1 MPNIFKELSRRSFA
15 ILGLFIQ
22 ISLNEINSANLDIW
36 QRFQNN
42 IVPILFLAD
51 IFVSSA
57 FQNNGND
64 FHVPQN
70 IFESND
76 NNGVNNMGNEEEN
89 HINQNNLPNGQENVN
104 DNNENNHSQIR
115 NDMSDNYKE
124 K

>member
-1 MPNIFKELSRRSFA
+1 MENFFKVLSRRSFA

-22 ISLNEINSANLDIW
+22 IYLNEINSANLTMW

-51 IFVSSA
+51 IFFSSA
-57 FQNNGND
+57 FRDNGN

-70 IFESND
+70 IFVDN
-76 NNGVNNMGNEEEN
+76 NNGVNNMGNEEQVN
-89 HINQNNLPNGQENVN
+89 INQNNLPNGQENVN
-104 DNNENNHSQIR
+104 ENNNENNRSQIR
-115 NDMSDNYKE
+115 NDFSDNYKE